1 MRGLLTPGSLRPA
14 AGCCNDSCACC
25 GGGGGHEFDLMAY
38 ASTTDDAG
46 GSFAT
51 RPDADVVYWIGP
63 SEPLNAEE
71 GDLWLNTATEV

>member
-1 MRGLLTPGSLRPA
+1 
-14 AGCCNDSCACC
+14 
-25 GGGGGHEFDLMAY
+25 MAY